1 MATRPKRKAPRPAP
15 RKSKLKKT
23 YKPTYNT
30 AAKVA
35 RIAIRLQMPPR
46 QLSFADVRDIVATP
60 VSDRT
65 IERYVDALGKVFD
78 GRERY
83 PLLEVE
89 KHEQGRKTLVLTEP
103 ATAGGSK
110 DVEQL
115 RMALAM
121 EMLNAVRGTYL
132 ERDVRDIL
140 KRFSRAVPPT
150 LAAKLET
157 LPRKFFTVNH
167 HGAKQY
173 EGAARDRL
181 NTIIRCLIEQQR
193 MRVAYRSQL
202 GDGELNEYEFDP
214 YTLLTYKGGLYVIG
228 YSFKRE
234 QTVYLALERIEKVEP
249 VVENGKPYIF
259 GYPETYSPEKFT
271 EGVFGIFTGE
281 KAAVELLI
289 HNAQTLAYLK
299 PRRVHPTQSLEERG
313 DGTAILRMT
322 VRGTEEL
329 ASWVMSMAPWV
340 EVLKPESLRARVKE
354 MLREGLALYDV
365 SRSLESSVNR

>member
-1 MATRPKRKAPRPAP
+1 MAKESARKAARPAP
-15 RKSKLKKT
+15 RKITPKKT
-23 YKPTYNT
+23 YKPTYST

-46 QLSFADVRDIVATP
+46 QLSFGDVRDIVATR

-65 IERYVDALGKVFD
+65 IERYVDALGKVFN

-89 KHEQGRKTLVLTEP
+89 KHEQGRRTLILTEP
-103 ATAGGSK
+103 AGVGGSK
-110 DVEQL
+110 EVEEL
-115 RMALAM
+115 RMALAV
-121 EMLNAVRGTYL
+121 EMLNAVKGTYL
-132 ERDVRDIL
+132 ERDVKDIL
-140 KRFSRAVPPT
+140 KRFSRTVSPS

-157 LPRKFFTVNH
+157 LPRKFFTINYGV
-167 HGAKQY
+167 KQY
-173 EGAARDRL
+173 EGAARDCL
-181 NTIIRCLIEQQR
+181 NLIIRCLIEQQR
-193 MRVAYRSQL
+193 MQVAYRSHL

-234 QTVYLALERIEKVEP
+234 QTVYLALERIERVEP
-249 VVENGKPYIF
+249 IVEDGKPYVF
-259 GYPETYSPEKFT
+259 RYPEDYSPEKFT

-281 KAAVELLI
+281 KTPVELLI
-289 HNAQTLAYLK
+289 RNAQTLAYLK
-299 PRRVHPTQSLEERG
+299 PRRLHPTQKLEERG

-329 ASWVMSMAPWV
+329 ATWVMSMAPWV
-340 EVLKPESLRARVKE
+340 EVLKPETLRARVKE
-354 MLREGLALYDV
+354 MLSEGLALYI
-365 SRSLESSVNR
+365 